1 MLIVNFYNIFLSLS
15 HFLVFL
21 TFFLNFN
28 FNVLYVC
35 AVQRLDGAG
44 VIGVVEGGFEVSERL
59 RSAEQTA
66 MRRVAG
72 NLSDIVHGLYV
83 QVST

>member
-1 MLIVNFYNIFLSLS
+1 
-15 HFLVFL
+15 
-21 TFFLNFN
+21 
-28 FNVLYVC
+28 
-35 AVQRLDGAG
+35 LDGAG